1 MITQEIKIHTEPE
14 PPKITVITSSTT
26 TKSAQGN
33 VVPFKQ
39 TGFSTGGWTYHEL
52 QKEQTRAYNLNI
64 KVGTKWKYPNSN
76 SWVEIL
82 GFNLAPA
89 DITSVDGSP
98 CILRGRRMSTI
109 DPRTDLIFN
118 YSIDEILE
126 MEQVND

>member
-1 MITQEIKIHTEPE
+1 MIIQEIKIHPEPE
-14 PPKITVITSSTT
+14 PPKVIVIPPSTT

-33 VVPFKQ
+33 VVTFKQ
-39 TGFSTGGWTYHEL
+39 TGFSAVTWTYHEL

-64 KVGTKWKYPNSN
+64 KVGTKWKFPNSN

-89 DITSVDGSP
+89 NITSVDGSP

-109 DPRTDLIFN
+109 DPRTNLIFN
-118 YSIDEILE
+118 YSVDEILE

>member
-14 PPKITVITSSTT
+14 PPKITGIQSSTT
-26 TKSAQGN
+26 YKSAQGN
-33 VVPFKQ
+33 VVTFKQ
-39 TGFSTGGWTYHEL
+39 TGFSAVTWTYHEL

-76 SWVEIL
+76 SWVEIM

-118 YSIDEILE
+118 YSVDEILE

>member
-1 MITQEIKIHTEPE
+1 MIIQEIKIHTELE
-14 PPKITVITSSTT
+14 PPKVTVIPSHTT

-33 VVPFKQ
+33 IVTFKQ
-39 TGFSTGGWTYHEL
+39 TGFSTVNWTYHEL

-64 KVGTKWKYPNSN
+64 KVGTKWKFPNSN
-76 SWVEIL
+76 SWVEIM

-118 YSIDEILE
+118 YSVDEILE

>member
-1 MITQEIKIHTEPE
+1 MITQEIKIHAEPE
-14 PPKITVITSSTT
+14 PPKATVITSYTP

-39 TGFSTGGWTYHEL
+39 TGFSTEGWTYHEL

-64 KVGTKWKYPNSN
+64 KVGTRWKFPNSN

-82 GFNLAPA
+82 GFNLTPTNM
-89 DITSVDGSP
+89 TSVDGSP
-98 CILRGRRMSTI
+98 CIIRGRRMSTI

-118 YSIDEILE
+118 YSVDEILE

>member
-14 PPKITVITSSTT
+14 PPKITVITSSAT

-82 GFNLAPA
+82 GFNLAPP
-89 DITSVDGSP
+89 DIVTGKQ
-98 CILRGRRMSTI
+98 IGRAH
-109 DPRTDLIFN
+109 
-118 YSIDEILE
+118 
-126 MEQVND
+126 V

>member
-1 MITQEIKIHTEPE
+1 MIIQEIKIHTEPE
-14 PPKITVITSSTT
+14 PPKVTVIPPSTT

-33 VVPFKQ
+33 VVTFKQ
-39 TGFSTGGWTYHEL
+39 TGFSAVIWTYHEL

-64 KVGTKWKYPNSN
+64 KVGTKWKFPNSN
-76 SWVEIL
+76 SWVEIM

-98 CILRGRRMSTI
+98 CILRGCRMSTI

-118 YSIDEILE
+118 YSVDEILE

>member
-1 MITQEIKIHTEPE
+1 MIIQEIKIHAEPE
-14 PPKITVITSSTT
+14 PPKVTVIPPSTT

-33 VVPFKQ
+33 VVTFKQ
-39 TGFSTGGWTYHEL
+39 TGFSAVTWTYHEL

-64 KVGTKWKYPNSN
+64 KVGTKWKFPNSN
-76 SWVEIL
+76 SWVEIM

-109 DPRTDLIFN
+109 EPRTDLIFN
-118 YSIDEILE
+118 YSVDEI
-126 MEQVND
+126 